1 MIINIKLHLQF
12 FNTLINKIYK
22 IMIKSHYYKKKK
34 EIYYLKF
41 FNYKYISL

>member
-22 IMIKSHYYKKKK
+22 IIRLKVIIIKKRKRF
-34 EIYYLKF
+34 I
-41 FNYKYISL
+41 I

>member
-22 IMIKSHYYKKKK
+22 IIRLKVIIIKK
-34 EIYYLKF
+34 ERDLLFEIF
-41 FNYKYISL
+41 